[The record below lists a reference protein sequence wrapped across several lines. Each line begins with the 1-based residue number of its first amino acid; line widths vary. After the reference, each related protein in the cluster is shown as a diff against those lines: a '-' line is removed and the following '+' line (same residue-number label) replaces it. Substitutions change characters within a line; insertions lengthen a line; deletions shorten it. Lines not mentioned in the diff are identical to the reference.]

1 MFDNPI
7 LFALLIGT
15 ISSLVYFF
23 LNKEKDKKDKNP
35 NKNTKYLVVFAILF
49 IVSLIGKIC
58 YNGKILNNIDDKVNN
73 MLGGSSLSM
82 NDTDISN
89 IDNVI
94 PSTSVESPP
103 F

>member
-23 LNKEKDKKDKNP
+23 LNKEKDKQDKNP
-35 NKNTKYLVVFAILF
+35 NKNTKYLVIFAILF
-49 IVSLIGKIC
+49 IISLIGKIC
-58 YNGKILNNIDDKVNN
+58 YNGKILDNIDDRVNN
-73 MLGGSSLSM
+73 MLGGSSLSV

-89 IDNVI
+89 VDNVI
-94 PSTSVESPP
+94 PPTSESPP